1 MIVPLRT
8 SRVKALVLQLLVIF
22 DLFAKGTFSFDGGPM
37 PGQMS
42 AKTWLWTG
50 DQNSGSHNLAMHGT
64 IAIISRSAT
73 EVRGNVDFRVTE
85 YFSDIS
91 IGTVRGPFVANVA
104 DCSTHT
110 GGWPM

>member
-1 MIVPLRT
+1 MKR
-8 SRVKALVLQLLVIF
+8 KALVLQLLVIF

-64 IAIISRSAT
+64 IEITSRSAT